1 MPILNYSEIL
11 PRKIILIDDQ
21 PYEVLDAHV
30 FQKQKSRPVNHTK
43 VKNLISGSVKEV
55 VFHQFEKAEE
65 ADMGIKEVKYLYEN
79 RDEYWFCDAKNASD
93 RFKMPHD
100 QLGDSIKFIKPNT
113 IIEAT
118 TFNDDIIG
126 LKYPIK
132 VELKITEAPPAV
144 RGNTSGNATK
154 AVIVETGATI
164 YVPMFINEGDIVRI
178 NTESGEYAERV
189 EKGKS

>member
-1 MPILNYSEIL
+1 MSILNYSEIL

-65 ADMGIKEVKYLYEN
+65 ADMGQREVKYLFSNKGEF
-79 RDEYWFCDAKNASD
+79 WFCDPKVPSD
-93 RFKMPHD
+93 RFKLND
-100 QLGDSIKFIKPNT
+100 TQVGDGMRFIKTNT
-113 IIEAT
+113 TIDST
-118 TFNDDIIG
+118 TFNGEIIG
-126 LKYPIK
+126 LRLPVK
-132 VELKITEAPPAV
+132 VELKVTEAAPAV

-154 AVIVETGATI
+154 AVVLETGATV
-164 YVPMFINEGDIVRI
+164 YVPMFINEGDVIRI
-178 NTESGEYAERV
+178 NTETNEYTERV
-189 EKGKS
+189 EKA

>member
-43 VKNLISGSVKEV
+43 VRNLLSGSVKEV

-65 ADMGIKEVKYLYEN
+65 ADMGTREVKYLYEN
-79 RDEYWFCDAKNASD
+79 RGEYWFCDKNDASN
-93 RFKMPHD
+93 RFKLPQE

-113 IIEAT
+113 IIDST

-154 AVIVETGATI
+154 AVVVETGATI

-178 NTESGEYAERV
+178 NTESGDYAERV
-189 EKGKS
+189 EKA

>member
-1 MPILNYSEIL
+1 MAILNYSEIL
-11 PRKIILIDDQ
+11 PRRIILIDDQ

-43 VKNLISGSVKEV
+43 VKNLLSGNVKEV

-65 ADMGIKEVKYLYEN
+65 ADMGTKEVKYLYAN
-79 RDEYWFCDAKNASD
+79 KGEYWFCDAKDAAD
-93 RFKMPHD
+93 RFKLTAE
-100 QLGDSIKFIKPNT
+100 QLGNSIKFIKTNT
-113 IIEAT
+113 IIDST

-154 AVIVETGATI
+154 AVVTETGATI

-178 NTESGEYAERV
+178 NTDTGDYAERV
-189 EKGKS
+189 EKA

>member
-1 MPILNYSEIL
+1 MSILNYSEIL

-43 VKNLISGSVKEV
+43 VKNLLSGNVKEV

-65 ADMGIKEVKYLYEN
+65 ADMGTREVKYLYVN
-79 RDEYWFCDAKNASD
+79 RGEYWFCDSKDPSD
-93 RFKMPHD
+93 RFKLSTD
-100 QLGDSIKFIKPNT
+100 QLGENIKFIKPNT
-113 IIEAT
+113 LIDAT
-118 TFNDDIIG
+118 TFNGDIIG

-132 VELKITEAPPAV
+132 VELKVTEAAPAV

-154 AVIVETGATI
+154 AVIIETGATI

-178 NTESGEYAERV
+178 NTDSGEYAERV
-189 EKGKS
+189 EKA

>member
-1 MPILNYSEIL
+1 MAILNYSEIL

-43 VKNLISGSVKEV
+43 VKNLISGNVKEV

-65 ADMGIKEVKYLYEN
+65 ADMATREVKYIYAN
-79 RDEYWFCDAKNASD
+79 RGEYWFCAAEDPKD
-93 RFKMPHD
+93 RFTLPAD
-100 QLGDSIKFIKPNT
+100 QLGSSITFIKANT
-113 IIEAT
+113 ILDAT
-118 TFNDDIIG
+118 TFNGDIIG
-126 LKYPIK
+126 IKYPIK
-132 VELKITEAPPAV
+132 VELKVTEAAPAV

-178 NTESGEYAERV
+178 NTDSGDYAERV
-189 EKGKS
+189 EKA

>member
-1 MPILNYSEIL
+1 MAILNYSEIL

-43 VKNLISGSVKEV
+43 VRNLISGSVKEV

-65 ADMGIKEVKYLYEN
+65 ADMGTREVKYLYEN
-79 RDEYWFCDAKNASD
+79 RGEYWFCAANDPKD
-93 RFKMPHD
+93 RFKLSVD
-100 QLGDSIKFIKPNT
+100 QLGDSIRFIKANS
-113 IIEAT
+113 ILDAT
-118 TFNDDIIG
+118 TFNGNIIG
-126 LKYPIK
+126 IKYPIK
-132 VELKITEAPPAV
+132 VELKITESAPAV

-154 AVIVETGATI
+154 AAIVETGATI

-178 NTESGEYAERV
+178 NTETGEYAERM
-189 EKGKS
+189 EKA

>member
-1 MPILNYSEIL
+1 MSILNYNEIL

-43 VKNLISGSVKEV
+43 VRNLITASVKEV

-65 ADMGIKEVKYLYEN
+65 ADMGTKEVKYLYMN
-79 RDEYWFCDAKNASD
+79 KGQYWFCAANDPKD
-93 RFKMPHD
+93 RFELTQD
-100 QLGDSIKFIKPNT
+100 QLGDNIKFIKPNT
-113 IIEAT
+113 IIDAT

-132 VELKITEAPPAV
+132 VELKVTEAAPAV

-154 AVIVETGATI
+154 AVVLETGATI
-164 YVPMFINEGDIVRI
+164 YVPMFINEGDILRI
-178 NTESGEYAERV
+178 NTDTGEYAERV
-189 EKGKS
+189 EKA

>member
-1 MPILNYSEIL
+1 MLTYSEIL

-43 VKNLISGSVKEV
+43 VRNLISGSVKEV

-65 ADMGIKEVKYLYEN
+65 ADMGTMEVKYLYAN
-79 RDEYWFCDAKNASD
+79 RGEHWFCEAKDPSN
-93 RFKMPHD
+93 RFKLPQE
-100 QLGDSIKFIKPNT
+100 QLGDSIKFIKPNS
-113 IIEAT
+113 IIEST
-118 TFNDDIIG
+118 TFNGNIIG

-154 AVIVETGATI
+154 AVVAETGATI
-164 YVPMFINEGDIVRI
+164 YVPMFINEADIVRI

-189 EKGKS
+189 EKA

>member
-1 MPILNYSEIL
+1 MAIINYSEIL
-11 PRKIILIDDQ
+11 PRKVILIDDQ

-43 VKNLISGSVKEV
+43 VKNLLNGNVKEV

-65 ADMGIKEVKYLYEN
+65 ADMGTKEVKYLYAN
-79 RDEYWFCDAKNASD
+79 KGEYWFCDAKDASD
-93 RFKMPHD
+93 RFKLPEE
-100 QLGDSIKFIKPNT
+100 QLGSSIKFIKANT
-113 IIEAT
+113 IIDAT

-132 VELKITEAPPAV
+132 VELKVTEAPPAV

-178 NTESGEYAERV
+178 NTDSGDYAERV
-189 EKGKS
+189 EKA

>member
-1 MPILNYSEIL
+1 MAILNYSEIL

-43 VKNLISGSVKEV
+43 VRNLISGSVKEV

-65 ADMGIKEVKYLYEN
+65 ADMGNKEVKYLYAN
-79 RDEYWFCDAKNASD
+79 KGEYWFCDAKDAAD
-93 RFKMPHD
+93 RFKLSTE
-100 QLGDSIKFIKPNT
+100 QLGDSIKFIKTNS
-113 IIEAT
+113 IIDAT

-154 AVIVETGATI
+154 AVVVETGATI

-178 NTESGEYAERV
+178 NTESGDYAERV
-189 EKGKS
+189 EKA